1 MSAAVELSSNLDAAL
16 RAQLREGETV
26 AYARQPRM
34 RRDVTILARIWRF
47 DTETVLG
54 LLMMSLTGC
63 AVLVALFSDSSGANN
78 GFFDGK
84 FGLLAAC
91 YFGITGALDAHNS
104 IHRRRANR
112 HTIYAVT
119 NQRVL
124 RITTWPE
131 LKVTA
136 WEAAEVT
143 EVTRHNIKPDCGNIR
158 YVKGMYSHEF
168 NALMYVPAP
177 EACEAAMRALISK
190 PTLHAD
196 GRA

>member
-1 MSAAVELSSNLDAAL
+1 MSAAVELSSKLDAAL

-54 LLMMSLTGC
+54 LLMMSLVGC
-63 AVLVALFSDSSGANN
+63 AVLHALFSDSSGANKD
-78 GFFDGK
+78 FFDSK
-84 FGLLAAC
+84 FGLLVAC
-91 YFGITGALDAHNS
+91 YFGIMGALDARTS
-104 IHRRRANR
+104 IRRRRANR

>member
-54 LLMMSLTGC
+54 LLMMSLVGC
-63 AVLVALFSDSSGANN
+63 AVLVTLFSDSSGANK
-78 GFFDGK
+78 GFFDGQ
-84 FGLLAAC
+84 FGLLVAC
-91 YFGITGALDAHNS
+91 YFGIMGAFEAHDS

>member
-1 MSAAVELSSNLDAAL
+1 MSAAVELSSKLDAAL

-54 LLMMSLTGC
+54 LLMMSLAGC
-63 AVLVALFSDSSGANN
+63 AVLPALFSDSSGANN

-84 FGLLAAC
+84 LGLLMPC
-91 YFGITGALDAHNS
+91 YFGIMGVFTAHTS

-177 EACEAAMRALISK
+177 EACEAAMRALLSELV
-190 PTLHAD
+190 PA
-196 GRA
+196 R

>member
-54 LLMMSLTGC
+54 LLMMSLAGC

-84 FGLLAAC
+84 LGLLMPC
-91 YFGITGALDAHNS
+91 YFVIMGALTAHTS

-177 EACEAAMRALISK
+177 EACEAAMRALLSELV
-190 PTLHAD
+190 PA
-196 GRA
+196 R

>member
-1 MSAAVELSSNLDAAL
+1 MGAAVELSSKLDAAL

-34 RRDVTILARIWRF
+34 HRDVTILLRIWRF
-47 DTETVLG
+47 DTDTVLG
-54 LLMMSLTGC
+54 LLMMSLAGC

-78 GFFDGK
+78 DFLDGK
-84 FGLLAAC
+84 FGLLMPC
-91 YFGITGALDAHNS
+91 CFGIMGAFKAHDS

-143 EVTRHNIKPDCGNIR
+143 EVARHNIKPDCGNIR

>member
-1 MSAAVELSSNLDAAL
+1 MSAAVELSSKLDAAL

-54 LLMMSLTGC
+54 LLMMSLAGC
-63 AVLVALFSDSSGANN
+63 PVLVALFSDSSGANN

-84 FGLLAAC
+84 FGLLVAC
-91 YFGITGALDAHNS
+91 YFGIMGALDARTS
-104 IHRRRANR
+104 IRRRRANR

-124 RITTWPE
+124 RITTWPRLE
-131 LKVTA
+131 VAA

-158 YVKGMYSHEF
+158 YLKGVPSHDG

>member
-1 MSAAVELSSNLDAAL
+1 M
-16 RAQLREGETV
+16 
-26 AYARQPRM
+26 
-34 RRDVTILARIWRF
+34 
-47 DTETVLG
+47 
-54 LLMMSLTGC
+54 
-63 AVLVALFSDSSGANN
+63 
-78 GFFDGK
+78 
-84 FGLLAAC
+84 AC
-91 YFGITGALDAHNS
+91 YFGIMGALDARTS
-104 IHRRRANR
+104 IRRRRANR

-177 EACEAAMRALISK
+177 EACEAAMRALLSG
-190 PTLHAD
+190 LV
-196 GRA
+196 RAR

>member
-1 MSAAVELSSNLDAAL
+1 MSAAVELSSKLDAAL

-54 LLMMSLTGC
+54 LLMMSLAGC
-63 AVLVALFSDSSGANN
+63 AVLPALFSDSSGANN

-84 FGLLAAC
+84 LGLLMPC
-91 YFGITGALDAHNS
+91 YFVIMGALTAHTS

-177 EACEAAMRALISK
+177 EACEAAMRALLSG
-190 PTLHAD
+190 LV
-196 GRA
+196 RAR

>member
-1 MSAAVELSSNLDAAL
+1 MSAAVELSSKLDAAL

-54 LLMMSLTGC
+54 LLMMSLAGC

-84 FGLLAAC
+84 LGLLMPC
-91 YFGITGALDAHNS
+91 YFGIMGALTAHTS

-177 EACEAAMRALISK
+177 EACEAAMRALLSGLV
-190 PTLHAD
+190 PA
-196 GRA
+196 R

>member
-1 MSAAVELSSNLDAAL
+1 MSAAVELSSKLDAAL

-54 LLMMSLTGC
+54 LLMLSLAGC

-84 FGLLAAC
+84 FGLLVAWLVAC
-91 YFGITGALDAHNS
+91 YFGIMGALKAHDS

-158 YVKGMYSHEF
+158 YLKGMYSHEF

-177 EACEAAMRALISK
+177 EACEAAMRALLSG
-190 PTLHAD
+190 LV
-196 GRA
+196 RAR

>member
-1 MSAAVELSSNLDAAL
+1 MSAAVELSSKLDAAL

-34 RRDVTILARIWRF
+34 RRDVTILARLWRF

-54 LLMMSLTGC
+54 LLMMSLVGC
-63 AVLVALFSDSSGANN
+63 AALVALFSDSSGANN

-84 FGLLAAC
+84 LGLLMPC
-91 YFGITGALDAHNS
+91 YFVIMGAFEAHDS

-177 EACEAAMRALISK
+177 EACEAAMRALLSGLV
-190 PTLHAD
+190 PA
-196 GRA
+196 R

>member
-1 MSAAVELSSNLDAAL
+1 MSAAVELSSKLDAAL

-54 LLMMSLTGC
+54 LLMMSLAGC

-84 FGLLAAC
+84 LGLLMPC
-91 YFGITGALDAHNS
+91 YFVIMGALTAHTS

-177 EACEAAMRALISK
+177 EACEAAMRALLSG
-190 PTLHAD
+190 LV
-196 GRA
+196 RAR

>member
-1 MSAAVELSSNLDAAL
+1 MSAAVELSSKLDAAL

-54 LLMMSLTGC
+54 LLMMSLVGC
-63 AVLVALFSDSSGANN
+63 AALVALFSDSSGANN
-78 GFFDGK
+78 GFLDGK
-84 FGLLAAC
+84 FGLLVAC
-91 YFGITGALDAHNS
+91 YFGIMGALKAHDS
-104 IHRRRANR
+104 IHRRRVNR

-177 EACEAAMRALISK
+177 EACEAAMRALLSELV
-190 PTLHAD
+190 PA
-196 GRA
+196 R

>member
-1 MSAAVELSSNLDAAL
+1 MSAAVELSSKLDAAL

-54 LLMMSLTGC
+54 LLMMSLAGC
-63 AVLVALFSDSSGANN
+63 AVLVALFSDSSGANKD
-78 GFFDGK
+78 FFDSK
-84 FGLLAAC
+84 FGLLMPC
-91 YFGITGALDAHNS
+91 YFVIMGALKAHDS

-177 EACEAAMRALISK
+177 EACEAAMRALLSELV
-190 PTLHAD
+190 PA
-196 GRA
+196 R

>member
-1 MSAAVELSSNLDAAL
+1 MSAAVELSSKLDAAL

-54 LLMMSLTGC
+54 LLMMSLAGC
-63 AVLVALFSDSSGANN
+63 AVLAALFSDSSGANN

-84 FGLLAAC
+84 LGLLMPC
-91 YFGITGALDAHNS
+91 YFGIMGALTAHTS

-177 EACEAAMRALISK
+177 EACEAAMRALLSDLV
-190 PTLHAD
+190 PA
-196 GRA
+196 R